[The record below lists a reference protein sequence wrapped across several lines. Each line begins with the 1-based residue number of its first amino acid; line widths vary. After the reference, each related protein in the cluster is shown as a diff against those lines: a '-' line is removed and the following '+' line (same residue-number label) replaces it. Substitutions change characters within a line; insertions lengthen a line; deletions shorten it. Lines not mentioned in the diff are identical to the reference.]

1 MRPDF
6 KKMNN
11 MIPAIVQDYQTK
23 QVLMMAYVNE
33 EAYDKMLETKETYF
47 YSRSRNELWHKGE
60 TSGHYQ

>member
-60 TSGHYQ
+60 TSGHY